1 MDTQVK
7 SPIYNFYYGAYAGQ
21 VTPNELTHEIIGA
34 AIEVHRELGPG
45 KKEAAYEHALVH
57 EFDLRGLGYLAQKP
71 LPVVYKGLKLDCGYR
86 LDVLVQN
93 LVVVEAKSLEEPH
106 PIHRAQVLTYLK
118 LGGWKVGLLLN
129 FNVPV
134 LKDGIERL
142 VLKLEENGAARIN
155 ARHPNGLDRF
165 RTETRTLSIQ
175 ATSTDAIAE
184 ALASEVVAAAEE
196 VHRILGPG
204 LLPSAYEACL
214 CRELRLRGISFE
226 RKVPLTL
233 SYKQRALITRD
244 EIPLLVGGKVVV
256 NPVSILSIEPVQEAA
271 LLSQLRLGGW
281 EIGLLFNFNTVL
293 LKDGMRRKILSR
305 TKSEDGRRQEIGL

>member
-1 MDTQVK
+1 MDTQAK
-7 SPIYNFYYGAYAGQ
+7 RLIYNCCHGAYGARM
-21 VTPNELTHEIIGA
+21 TLNELTHEIIGA

-45 KKEAAYEHALVH
+45 KKEAAYEHALVY
-57 EFDLRGLGYLAQKP
+57 ELDLRGLPYLAQRP

-142 VLKLEENGAARIN
+142 VLRLEENGGAGIN
-155 ARHPNGLDRF
+155 TTPPNGLDRF
-165 RTETRTLSIQ
+165 RTEARTLSIQ
-175 ATSTDAIAE
+175 ASSTDAIAE

-196 VHRILGPG
+196 VHQILGPG

-233 SYKQRALITRD
+233 SYKQKELITRD
-244 EIPLLVGGKVVV
+244 EIPLLVGGRVVV
-256 NPVSILSIEPVQEAA
+256 NPVSILSIESVHEAT

-281 EIGLLFNFNTVL
+281 EIGLLFNFNTIL
-293 LKDGMRRKILSR
+293 LKDGMRRMVLSR
-305 TKSEDGRRQEIGL
+305 TNSEEGRGQKTGL